1 MKARQLLAVL
11 TRPPLRYSVVRQVG
25 SHRRLKSAAGYPP
38 LTFAWHDGAT
48 IAEEDAVSGPP
59 RVVMEYFHE
68 PEGWWARSDDPP
80 GFTAAGASLDE
91 VRELAHSGAEFYLE
105 RPVQVEDRLPDPQ
118 PEGPT
123 ARP

>member
-25 SHRRLKSAAGYPP
+25 SHRRLKSAAG
-38 LTFAWHDGAT
+38 
-48 IAEEDAVSGPP
+48 
-59 RVVMEYFHE
+59 
-68 PEGWWARSDDPP
+68 
-80 GFTAAGASLDE
+80 ASFDE